1 MTDCSKN
8 NTAEL
13 TKVMHEALLQ
23 LQRLVSQNPEQQPDV
38 LGVVKT
44 FLLGVISTA
53 IDLTE
58 VTHPGSTPMLY
69 ADLEAAMKMG
79 GLREI
84 AKVASNHG
92 TTQYSVAHIDE
103 DDRASGM
110 NYIGQQL
117 SITLFKSLYE
127 LPQSLQ
133 NQEMM
138 LRSVEVLLANLL
150 NQKFANQS
158 HQILD
163 SLCEHVHMALTDL
176 EGRKKH

>member
-1 MTDCSKN
+1 MQD
-8 NTAEL
+8 
-13 TKVMHEALLQ
+13 ALLQ
-23 LQRLVSQNPEQQPDV
+23 LQNLVNQNPEQQPDF

-58 VTHPGSTPMLY
+58 VTHPGTTPLLY

-84 AKVASNHG
+84 AKVSSNHG
-92 TTQYSVAHIDE
+92 TTHYSVSNIDE
-103 DDRASGM
+103 NDMASGM

-127 LPQSLQ
+127 LPAPLQ

-150 NQKFANQS
+150 NQKFTNQA

>member
-1 MTDCSKN
+1 MTIKNNEGLSQVMTD
-8 NTAEL
+8 
-13 TKVMHEALLQ
+13 ALLQ
-23 LQRLVSQNPEQQPDV
+23 LQHLVNQNQAQQPDF
-38 LGVVKT
+38 LEVVKT
-44 FLLGVISTA
+44 FLLGIISTA
-53 IDLTE
+53 VDLVET
-58 VTHPGSTPMLY
+58 TRPGSIPILY

-92 TTQYSVAHIDE
+92 TAHYSVSNIDE
-103 DDRASGM
+103 HDMAGGM

-117 SITLFKSLYE
+117 SVTLFKSLLE
-127 LPQSLQ
+127 LPMPLR

-150 NQKFANQS
+150 NQKFTNNA

-163 SLCEHVHMALTDL
+163 SLCEHVHRALTDL
-176 EGRKKH
+176 EQRKIH

>member
-1 MTDCSKN
+1 MTIKN
-8 NTAEL
+8 NDEL
-13 TKVMHEALLQ
+13 SQVMNNALFQ
-23 LQRLVSQNPEQQPDV
+23 LQHLVNQNQSQQPDF
-38 LGVVKT
+38 LGIIKT
-44 FLLGVISTA
+44 FLLGIISTA
-53 IDLTE
+53 VDLVE
-58 VTHPGSTPMLY
+58 VTRPGSTPILY

-84 AKVASNHG
+84 AKVSSNHG
-92 TTQYSVAHIDE
+92 TAHYSVSNIDE
-103 DDRASGM
+103 NDMASGM

-117 SITLFKSLYE
+117 SVTLFKSLHE
-127 LPQSLQ
+127 LPMPLR

-150 NQKFANQS
+150 NQKFTNNP

-176 EGRKKH
+176 EQRKTH

>member
-1 MTDCSKN
+1 MTDSSEH

-13 TKVMHEALLQ
+13 TKVMHEALFNLQ
-23 LQRLVSQNPEQQPDV
+23 NLVGQNPGQHPDF

-58 VTHPGSTPMLY
+58 VTHPGSTPLLY

-84 AKVASNHG
+84 AKVSANHG
-92 TTQYSVAHIDE
+92 TAQYSISNIDE
-103 DDRASGM
+103 DDIPSGM

-127 LPQSLQ
+127 LPAPALLLSSSLW
-133 NQEMM
+133 
-138 LRSVEVLLANLL
+138 SVN
-150 NQKFANQS
+150 
-158 HQILD
+158 
-163 SLCEHVHMALTDL
+163 
-176 EGRKKH
+176 